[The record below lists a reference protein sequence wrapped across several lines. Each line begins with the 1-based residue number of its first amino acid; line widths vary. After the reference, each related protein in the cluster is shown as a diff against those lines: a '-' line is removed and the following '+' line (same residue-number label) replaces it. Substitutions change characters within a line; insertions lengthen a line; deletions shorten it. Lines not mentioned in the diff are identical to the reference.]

1 MVMIDQC
8 NNVTNAEMLQ
18 IPMDTT
24 GSLSENN
31 GLHLMAYQ
39 SYLNYQNQLI
49 YAGYAPQA
57 SLSSFKHNN
66 DFSVSTGNLLFH

>member
-1 MVMIDQC
+1 MVMIDQGS
-8 NNVTNAEMLQ
+8 NATNAEMLQ
-18 IPMDTT
+18 IPMETT
-24 GSLSENN
+24 GGVNENN

-57 SLSSFKHNN
+57 SLSSFKHN
-66 DFSVSTGNLLFH
+66 DDSSSTGNLLFY